1 MILGNIT
8 IESIWVSTV
17 QYYSPKQMLWFKDWI
32 NSGSIGTIRP
42 LVPIP
47 KAILEKKHDH
57 TMWGPQTIAKL
68 VYNSNNY
75 GLLYL

>member
-32 NSGSIGTIRP
+32 IRP

-68 VYNSNNY
+68 VYISNNY